1 MSVEKDRDVV
11 PKQKWGRQSFLF
23 PIGKLGFE
31 RIMTIKYCVRK
42 NGDRVK
48 YQMKC
53 KTVKYG
59 PNYVRSKQFMKT
71 EIIMDA
77 ITRL

>member
-11 PKQKWGRQSFLF
+11 PNTIVQ
-23 PIGKLGFE
+23 PIGNQG
-31 RIMTIKYCVRK
+31 ITIKYCVRK

-71 EIIMDA
+71 VIIMDA

>member
-23 PIGKLGFE
+23 PVGKLGK
-31 RIMTIKYCVRK
+31 TIKYCVRK

-48 YQMKC
+48 CQMKC

-71 EIIMDA
+71 VIIMDA